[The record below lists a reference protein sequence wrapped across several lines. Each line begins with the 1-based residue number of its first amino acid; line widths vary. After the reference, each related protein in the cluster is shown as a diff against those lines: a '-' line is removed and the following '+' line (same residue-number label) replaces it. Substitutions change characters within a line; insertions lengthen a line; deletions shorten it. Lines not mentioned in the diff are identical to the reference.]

1 MLFAKPLSDADKPAT
16 PLWLD
21 TVELKFDTLDTS
33 MLYVAAPATVL
44 QLNVGEVD

>member
-21 TVELKFDTLDTS
+21 TVVVKLVDVDTS
-33 MLYVAAPATVL
+33 TLYVAAPVTVL
-44 QLNVGEVD
+44 QLRLGEVD